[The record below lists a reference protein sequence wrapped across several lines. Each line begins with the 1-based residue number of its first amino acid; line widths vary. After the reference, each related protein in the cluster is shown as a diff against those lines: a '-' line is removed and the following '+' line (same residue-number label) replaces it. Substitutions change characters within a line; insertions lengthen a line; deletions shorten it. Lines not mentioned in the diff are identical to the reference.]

1 MLHMVF
7 TYLNPVNKNQAKI
20 RNDDREFVKQLN
32 FKGVKFPAHK
42 KKITQKLKNDIYIN
56 VFGCENTTQHCSCT
70 SKQTFKKHVDLLLIS
85 NTKNLHLFIKDFN
98 RPMINKTKHHGKNNF
113 INIAYNASLA
123 QE

>member
-32 FKGVKFPAHK
+32 FKGVKFPVHK

-56 VFGCENTTQHCSCT
+56 VFGCENTT
-70 SKQTFKKHVDLLLIS
+70 L
-85 NTKNLHLFIKDFN
+85 
-98 RPMINKTKHHGKNNF
+98 
-113 INIAYNASLA
+113 
-123 QE
+123 